1 MLDQNYTFV
10 LKKDKCVE
18 RSLKRHVLK
27 TLFITTWLERKRQN
41 RTRTKK
47 NNQKKENQKVRIIKQ
62 VISLLFA

>member
-1 MLDQNYTFV
+1 M
-10 LKKDKCVE
+10 CAE

-27 TLFITTWLERKRQN
+27 TLFITTWLERERQN

-47 NNQKKENQKVRIIKQ
+47 YNQKKENQKVRIIKQ